1 MKHIAK
7 PQAPIG
13 SKNKMKLKIK
23 DGATGK
29 VSWRSGKKGFK
40 RDWDG
45 EPTSNNYNS
54 KDFKP
59 SHKIH
64 GGSKG
69 KTGKAPTDGKMPEM
83 PEDG

>member
-1 MKHIAK
+1 MKI
-7 PQAPIG
+7 Q
-13 SKNKMKLKIK
+13 
-23 DGATGK
+23 DGTTGK
-29 VSWRSGKKGFK
+29 VSWRSGKKGFR

-45 EPTSNNYNS
+45 DATSNDYNA

-69 KTGKAPTDGKMPEM
+69 KVGKAPSDSKQPEL
-83 PEDG
+83 PEE